1 MDLLRAGLFCH
12 LRANAHPLLRRPTPP
27 HHYLRSAPQLREIE
41 EQSALAKGQSSAHA
55 ATAKMLPQM
64 RSRISELL
72 VELKTSELARAEQ
85 TQQLARAS
93 EMLAAAGF
101 DPAIV
106 EQTVASASASASMP
120 GAAAAATLPR
130 RAGGGR
136 GAVRSE
142 AAIFESLEAKTAA
155 LQRFVNDSATERDEI
170 IASLQ

>member
-1 MDLLRAGLFCH
+1 
-12 LRANAHPLLRRPTPP
+12 
-27 HHYLRSAPQLREIE
+27 
-41 EQSALAKGQSSAHA
+41 
-55 ATAKMLPQM
+55 M

-106 EQTVASASASASMP
+106 EQTVASASASASASMP